1 MNRPASSTAPRA
13 SRYGITRVELLA
25 ILGVCLAVVGVAV
38 PTLLSSR
45 ETTRRTT
52 CMANLGQLSRAV
64 AAFDQQKLFIPGLR
78 NAHPNPSVFNSGDTR
93 PKGSVSWPVLIL
105 PNIECQ
111 EIYTLWSKRSD
122 SNSGAVPNS
131 NPAPAIA
138 IFKCPSSP
146 SEFDTQPTLAYA
158 GNGGIGVVAN
168 TQSKNDSV
176 MLDTLGVVGGYDA
189 LRTSV
194 EFVNSGDGGANTL
207 LLAEKC
213 GPLYSPLAFY
223 DMAPRSLAAPTAS
236 TFSPGIWFSP
246 GQPNTPIPAFGVF
259 GGLDTELTSP
269 MLNSQNP
276 TTTLDSAAT
285 RPSSKHPGGVL
296 AAFVDGHCQSLSE
309 AISPQTY
316 GQLLTPNSRSG
327 EGRMAFKAGGA
338 AFLPAEP
345 LAEPAL

>member
-1 MNRPASSTAPRA
+1 MNRPASSKPPRT
-13 SRYGITRVELLA
+13 SRSGITRVEMLA
-25 ILGVCLAVVGVAV
+25 IIGVCLAAVGVAV

-45 ETTRRTT
+45 ETSRRTT
-52 CMANLGQLSRAV
+52 CLANLGQLSRAV
-64 AAFDQQKLFIPGLR
+64 IAFDQQKLFVPGIR
-78 NAHPNPSVFNSGDTR
+78 NAHPNPSVFNSGDSR

-138 IFKCPSSP
+138 IFNCPASP
-146 SEFDTQPTLAYA
+146 SEFDAQPTLAYA

-168 TQSKNDSV
+168 AQSKNDSV

-189 LRTSV
+189 ARTSV
-194 EFVNSGDGGANTL
+194 EFINSADGGANTL

-223 DMAPRSLAAPTAS
+223 DMAPRSLATPIAS

-246 GQPNTPIPAFGVF
+246 GQPNTPVPAFGVF
-259 GGLDTELTSP
+259 GGLATTLTPP

-285 RPSSKHPGGVL
+285 RPSSRHPGGVL
-296 AAFVDGHCQSLSE
+296 VAFVDGHCRGLSE

-327 EGRMAFKAGGA
+327 EGRMAFPAGGVE
-338 AFLPAEP
+338 FLPAEP
-345 LAEPAL
+345 LAESAL

>member
-1 MNRPASSTAPRA
+1 MNRPASGQPPRVI
-13 SRYGITRVELLA
+13 RPGITRVELLA
-25 ILGVCLAVVGVAV
+25 ILGVCLTLVGVAV
-38 PTLLSSR
+38 PALLSSR
-45 ETTRRTT
+45 EASRRTT
-52 CMANLGQLSRAV
+52 CLANLGQLSRAV
-64 AAFDQQKLFIPGLR
+64 AAFDGQKLFIPGLR
-78 NAHPNPSVFNSGDTR
+78 NAHPNPSVFNSGDSR

-111 EIYTLWSKRSD
+111 ETYTLWSKRSD

-138 IFKCPSSP
+138 IFNCPASP
-146 SEFDTQPTLAYA
+146 SEFDYQPTLAYA

-168 TQSKNDSV
+168 AQWKNDSV

-189 LRTSV
+189 ARTSV

-246 GQPNTPIPAFGVF
+246 GQPNTPIPAFGIF
-259 GGLDTELTSP
+259 SDLATPLTSP
-269 MLNSQNP
+269 MLNSKNP
-276 TTTLDSAAT
+276 ITALDSAIT
-285 RPSSKHPGGVL
+285 RPSSKHSGGVL
-296 AAFVDGHCQSLSE
+296 VAFVDGHCRALSE

-316 GQLLTPNSRSG
+316 GQLLTPNSGSG

-338 AFLPAEP
+338 EFLPAEP
-345 LAEPAL
+345 LAESAL

>member
-1 MNRPASSTAPRA
+1 MNRPASSKPPRT
-13 SRYGITRVELLA
+13 SRSGITRVEMLA
-25 ILGVCLAVVGVAV
+25 IIGVCLAAVGVAV

-45 ETTRRTT
+45 ETSRRTT
-52 CMANLGQLSRAV
+52 CLANLGQLSRAV
-64 AAFDQQKLFIPGLR
+64 IAFDQQKLFIPGIR

-138 IFKCPSSP
+138 IFNCPASP

-158 GNGGIGVVAN
+158 GNSGIGVVAN
-168 TQSKNDSV
+168 AQSKNDSV

-189 LRTSV
+189 ARTSV
-194 EFVNSGDGGANTL
+194 EFINSADGGANTL

-223 DMAPRSLAAPTAS
+223 DMAPRSLATPIAS

-246 GQPNTPIPAFGVF
+246 GQPNTPVPAFGVF
-259 GGLDTELTSP
+259 GGLATTLTPP

-285 RPSSKHPGGVL
+285 RPSSRHPGGVL
-296 AAFVDGHCQSLSE
+296 VAFVDGHCRALSE

-327 EGRMAFKAGGA
+327 EGRMAFTAGGVE
-338 AFLPAEP
+338 FLPAEP
-345 LAEPAL
+345 LAESAL

>member
-1 MNRPASSTAPRA
+1 MNRSV
-13 SRYGITRVELLA
+13 SRPPPCLSRCGITRVELLA
-25 ILGVCLAVVGVAV
+25 ILGACLALVGVAM
-38 PTLLSSR
+38 PALLSSR
-45 ETTRRTT
+45 ETNRRTT
-52 CMANLGQLSRAV
+52 CLANLGQLSRAV
-64 AAFDQQKLFIPGLR
+64 AAFDRQKQFMPGIR
-78 NAHPNPSVFNSGDTR
+78 NAHPNPSVFNSGDSR

-138 IFKCPSSP
+138 IFNCPSSP

-158 GNGGIGVVAN
+158 GNGGLGVVAN
-168 TQSKNDSV
+168 AQSKNDSV

-189 LRTSV
+189 ARTSV
-194 EFVNSGDGGANTL
+194 EFVNSADGGANTL

-223 DMAPRSLAAPTAS
+223 DMAPRSLAACTAS

-259 GGLDTELTSP
+259 GDLEATLTSP

-276 TTTLDSAAT
+276 TTALDSAAT
-285 RPSSKHPGGVL
+285 RPSSRHSGVVL
-296 AAFVDGHCQSLSE
+296 VAFVDGHCRGLSE

-327 EGRMAFKAGGA
+327 EGRMAFKAGGKD
-338 AFLPAEP
+338 FLPTEP
-345 LAEPAL
+345 LAESGL